1 MIPAERW
8 LPVTGFE
15 GFYEVS
21 NLARVRS
28 FHFGR
33 VGLKKG
39 RANPDGYPVFVFY
52 GGGRRKTIPL
62 HRLVALTFLPDGKNI
77 LHNEVGHLDGNRANA
92 AASNLKWVS
101 KIENHFH
108 RRAHGTH
115 PAGEQ
120 HPRAKL
126 TDEQVRV
133 IRQRR
138 ASSAELAAIY
148 GVSQSSI
155 FGIWQRRRW
164 AHVA

>member
-1 MIPAERW
+1 MPFGPRFRLRLRPFRSQE
-8 LPVTGFE
+8 VTHDPRRA
-15 GFYEVS
+15 VV
-21 NLARVRS
+21 ARYGLRGLLRS
-28 FHFGR
+28 QQSG
-33 VGLKKG
+33 
-39 RANPDGYPVFVFY
+39 FVFY